1 MKRPLDVT
9 LSSIYY
15 AGFSLVLIGMLVGQ
29 IASGGI
35 HEHWTDAVFPVA
47 FCFVLAI
54 IPGVVALGLWTLD
67 GAARIGS
74 VVFAF
79 LHLVVT
85 FAFLSRLSGVHM
97 LPYAR
102 IVLDCLLIAAMFRP
116 EVRRAFQVQGQG
128 IRLGLK

>member
-15 AGFSLVLIGMLVGQ
+15 AGFSAVLIGILLWQ

-35 HEHWTDAVFPVA
+35 HERWTDAVFPVA
-47 FCFVLAI
+47 FCFVLAM

-85 FAFLSRLSGVHM
+85 FAFLSKLSGVHI

-116 EVRRAFQVQGQG
+116 EVRKAFQVHSEGV
-128 IRLGLK
+128 RLTLR

>member
-15 AGFSLVLIGMLVGQ
+15 AGFSVVLISILLWQ

-74 VVFAF
+74 IVFAL
-79 LHLVVT
+79 LHLLVT
-85 FAFLSRLSGVHM
+85 LAFLSKLSGIHV
-97 LPYAR
+97 LASAR
-102 IVLDCLLIAAMFRP
+102 ILLDCLLIAVMFRP
-116 EVRRAFQVQGQG
+116 EVRKAFLVQGEG
-128 IRLGLK
+128 IRLNLR